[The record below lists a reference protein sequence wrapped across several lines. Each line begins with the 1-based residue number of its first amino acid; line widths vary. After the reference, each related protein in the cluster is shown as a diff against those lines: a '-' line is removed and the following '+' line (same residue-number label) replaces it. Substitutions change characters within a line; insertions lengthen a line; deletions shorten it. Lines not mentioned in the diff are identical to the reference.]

1 MELNNTQLQN
11 IYQEMKKEN
20 PTLTI
25 DEFIELIR
33 SYNNDNLAYS
43 DFSDY
48 AIKILLS
55 TQEVD
60 EDKKNTQPIQM
71 SH

>member
-1 MELNNTQLQN
+1 MELNKTQLQN

-25 DEFIELIR
+25 DEFIEIIR
-33 SYNNDNLAYS
+33 EHNNVQLVSS
-43 DFSDY
+43 DFNDY
-48 AIKILLS
+48 AIKMLLS

-60 EDKKNTQPIQM
+60 EEKNTQPIQM
-71 SH
+71 GH